1 MSNNHE
7 LLIKNLTD
15 RLDNR
20 TRELKTLQTD
30 FDKLKSDFYH
40 SDRQRIICDNA
51 REQYCRNWSLRFF
64 GINVEQSDINE
75 LGLDVACMITVY
87 NRVVKPVLI
96 RADKRILPAVPEWFD
111 LLENG
116 HFVGKALKSKK
127 NPSMYLP
134 KPIII
139 RFTKRWQRNLFLR
152 LKKDHMPSP
161 TELEKEAG
169 VEKFTATADLTTRNY
184 KFMKLIG
191 DDARVD
197 KVWTLD
203 GQIKFTLVQ
212 DLQKQKY
219 VHTVS
224 CILDSVGKILDSAVN
239 ALRISRRKAFPSDVQ
254 RPTTYV
260 AATTAAPAAPTLT
273 PQGAQEKQPQP
284 QQQQK
289 RTNSS
294 TRAVLLEGPSPAVLE
309 ARRQRD
315 LLNEDPDVDFDNQE
329 V

>member
-1 MSNNHE
+1 M
-7 LLIKNLTD
+7 K
-15 RLDNR
+15 
-20 TRELKTLQTD
+20 LKTLQSNY
-30 FDKLKSDFYH
+30 DKLKSDFYH
-40 SDRQRIICDNA
+40 SDRQRIICDNE

-64 GINVEQSDINE
+64 GINVEQGDINE

-87 NRVVKPVLI
+87 KRVVKPVLEC
-96 RADKRILPAVPEWFD
+96 ADKKILPAVPEWFD

-116 HFVGKALKSKK
+116 HFVGKSFKSKR
-127 NPSMYLP
+127 NPSLFLP

-161 TELEKEAG
+161 TELEMEAG

-184 KFMKLIG
+184 KFMKLIS

-203 GQIKFTLVQ
+203 GKIKFTLVQ

-224 CILDSVGKILDSAVN
+224 CILDSVDKILDSAVN
-239 ALRISRRKAFPSDVQ
+239 TLRISRRKAFPSDVQ
-254 RPTTYV
+254 KPTSYV
-260 AATTAAPAAPTLT
+260 AATAAAPAAPTST
-273 PQGAQEKQPQP
+273 AQGAREKPPQQQHQQP
-284 QQQQK
+284 QQQR

-294 TRAVLLEGPSPAVLE
+294 TRAVLLDGPSPAVLE

-315 LLNEDPDVDFDNQE
+315 LLNEDSDVDFDNQK

>member
-15 RLDNR
+15 RLNNR
-20 TRELKTLQTD
+20 TSELKTLQTD
-30 FDKLKSDFYH
+30 FNKLKSDFYH

-64 GINVEQSDINE
+64 GLNVDQGDIDD
-75 LGLDVACMITVY
+75 LGLDVACMVTVF
-87 NRVVKPVLI
+87 NRIVKPVLKH
-96 RADKRILPAVPEWFD
+96 ADKKILPAVPAWFD
-111 LLENG
+111 VLENG
-116 HFVGKALKSKK
+116 HFVGKAQKSKK
-127 NPSMYLP
+127 NPSVYLP

-152 LKKDHMPSP
+152 LKKDYMPSP
-161 TELEKEAG
+161 TELEMEAG
-169 VEKFTATADLTTRNY
+169 VERFSATADLTTRNY
-184 KFMKLIG
+184 KFVKLLG

-212 DLQKQKY
+212 DLQKKKY
-219 VHTVS
+219 VHTVP
-224 CILDSVGKILDSAVN
+224 CILDPVDTILDTAVKT
-239 ALRISRRKAFPSDVQ
+239 LRSFRRKAFPSDDQ
-254 RPTTYV
+254 IPSSYV
-260 AATTAAPAAPTLT
+260 AAVAAPAPPSSQGVREK
-273 PQGAQEKQPQP
+273 PQHQHQR
-284 QQQQK
+284 

-294 TRAVLLEGPSPAVLE
+294 TRAVLLDGPSPAVLE

-315 LLNEDPDVDFDNQE
+315 LLNEDVDVDFDNQE

>member
-15 RLDNR
+15 RLNNR
-20 TRELKTLQTD
+20 TRELNTLQTD
-30 FDKLKSDFYH
+30 FNKLKSDFYH

-64 GINVEQSDINE
+64 GLNVAQGDIDD
-75 LGLDVACMITVY
+75 LGLDVACMVTVF
-87 NRVVKPVLI
+87 NRIVKPVLKH
-96 RADKRILPAVPEWFD
+96 ADKKILPAVPEWFD
-111 LLENG
+111 VLENG
-116 HFVGKALKSKK
+116 HFVGKPQKSKK
-127 NPSMYLP
+127 NPSVYLP

-161 TELEKEAG
+161 TELELEAG
-169 VEKFTATADLTTRNY
+169 VERFSATADLTTRNY
-184 KFMKLIG
+184 KFVKLLS

-212 DLQKQKY
+212 DLQTKKY
-219 VHTVS
+219 VHTVP
-224 CILDSVGKILDSAVN
+224 CILDPVDTILDKAVIT
-239 ALRISRRKAFPSDVQ
+239 LRSSRRKAFPSDDQ
-254 RPTTYV
+254 IPSSSYV
-260 AATTAAPAAPTLT
+260 AAAAAAPAPPSA
-273 PQGAQEKQPQP
+273 QGVREKPR
-284 QQQQK
+284 QQHQNQK

-294 TRAVLLEGPSPAVLE
+294 TRAVLLDGPSPAVLE

-315 LLNEDPDVDFDNQE
+315 LLIEDVDVDFDNQE